1 MITINGTNVETGINT
16 EPVRVSGGIRMAAGA
31 APVVNASWGSITGDI
46 LSQTDL
52 MDLLSELGSAIA
64 SKASANDL
72 SRLSG
77 TVATKLTTPTG
88 EEGQFMVYESGAWK
102 GKTLAA
108 WEGGNY

>member
-1 MITINGTNVETGINT
+1 MIIVNGTNVETDIRT
-16 EPVRVSGGIRMAAGA
+16 ESVRVGGGIQMANGA
-31 APVVNASWGSITGDI
+31 VNAVWGQITGDI